1 MREVAVVTTGFFDG
15 VHLGHRRV
23 LETVV
28 SCARERGQEAIVV
41 TFWPHPRTVLQQDA
55 RDFRLLTSLEEKRAL
70 LLSAGV
76 DRVEVLPFTRDFAA
90 LTARE
95 YVALLRDRF
104 GASLVVMGYD
114 NRIGSDRKTFGE
126 LAGVAPCASGA
137 GSPATETP
145 LSVAGTAVLAP
156 SATETPL
163 SVAGTAVLA
172 PSATETALSV
182 AGTAVLA
189 SSATE
194 TALSVAGTAVLAPS
208 ATETPLFVAGTA
220 VLAPSATETALSVAG
235 DDGVAVPISSTR
247 IRRALEAGD
256 IALASGMLG
265 YRYGLHG
272 VVVAGNRMGRTIGFP
287 TANMQLYEPL
297 KLVPANGV
305 YAVEAEVLGRKYR
318 GMTNIGMRPTV
329 GGQVRTIETHILDF
343 AEDIYGLPLQLRFLR
358 RIRDERKFPSLEDLR
373 QQLERD
379 RAVCAE
385 M

>member
-145 LSVAGTAVLAP
+145 
-156 SATETPL
+156 
-163 SVAGTAVLA
+163 
-172 PSATETALSV
+172 
-182 AGTAVLA
+182 
-189 SSATE
+189 
-194 TALSVAGTAVLAPS
+194 LSVAGTAVLAPS